1 MAVSDEVFQ
10 NGYSIV
16 SASKERNFQT
26 LMKEWFDLF
35 VAPSIVSKTEEN
47 RRYMLKNHIFK
58 AFGKPD
64 IQDVGVKRLQRFFN
78 EKAKAGLASDSVG
91 KMKNLLNNFFAYALK
106 QHYINSNPMTEVVI
120 KRSDVDHSKE
130 KDKALRLEI
139 RQDVFQWVMDNPT
152 FKPIVLTFSFTGLR
166 PQELIAL
173 QWRNIDLDKKTLS
186 VNQAVN
192 RIVDFDEDGN
202 VVSRKEVLGKT
213 KTPKSIR
220 TLLIP
225 EVVAEALREWVL
237 YCKEK
242 NIVSEFVFPNTR
254 TGGMRTYAG
263 LRSMLQ
269 RFTKKHQ
276 LENEKITLYTFR
288 HTFATILLEQRESP
302 KIVAQLMGHTK
313 VSTTLDIYS
322 HVVSNTVYE
331 KTAQTLDGV
340 YMGITENPVD

>member
-1 MAVSDEVFQ
+1 
-10 NGYSIV
+10 
-16 SASKERNFQT
+16 
-26 LMKEWFDLF
+26 
-35 VAPSIVSKTEEN
+35 
-47 RRYMLKNHIFK
+47 
-58 AFGKPD
+58 
-64 IQDVGVKRLQRFFN
+64 
-78 EKAKAGLASDSVG
+78 
-91 KMKNLLNNFFAYALK
+91 
-106 QHYINSNPMTEVVI
+106 MTEVVI